1 MRSRKTKSLLL
12 LALSAAIATPLAGTS
27 PLLAADPD
35 PADAATQPAVGA
47 PGPATTQSAEDI
59 RLNFQNTPLD
69 VVLEHL
75 SQVAG
80 FTIIKDVQVDT
91 RVSVMSMH
99 PVTAQY
105 AVTLLDAVLKNSGY
119 TAVQEGRTLRI
130 VARDK
135 AKKMNVPVHFGA
147 DPAEMESN
155 DQLITQV
162 MPIKNIDAV
171 KLRDDLRPLIGPEAD
186 VAANNGSNSIII
198 TDVSS
203 NIKRIATII
212 SALDHRETA
221 RSDIRVIQLKNASA
235 ASAARLILAIFHP
248 EDERAAR
255 GQQQQQQKP
264 PQPAEEKA
272 AVGNGIDQAL
282 KGTVKITAA
291 ADDRTNTV
299 IVAGPTETL
308 KFIEDMLQRL
318 DANPATIVTIKSFHL
333 KTADADEAS
342 RVIMSV
348 FGAEGPGTQ
357 IHGVGDQP
365 LRARV
370 SAVPEYRTNTIVVTA
385 PQSVITVVEDL
396 IKELE
401 ANPAGEPKIKSYQLK
416 YADAAAT
423 ATALESSLDTSG
435 GRRRRGPGVLER
447 ISVTPDTKTNSII
460 VSGPADALRDAEK
473 IIADLDKNPAME
485 TPTQFFHLKMAD
497 VGSAAKIIS
506 GFFTPSGDAAHRN
519 PNERTPVNIQI
530 DDRSNTLIVHAP
542 PEAMKVAEQIIK
554 EIEMQPW
561 LQYDVHSYA
570 LTFADADAT
579 AKLIT
584 SLFAGDAGAQ
594 ATKPP
599 AMRTYVIASADTR
612 TNSVV
617 VTAPPENLKA
627 VDALIKLLDS
637 NPGTGSDM
645 KVFQLQYAD
654 AESAAKLIQSMF
666 PQTNAGLGVGQGSSN
681 RGGGQINQLLLHM
694 PLVIASADDR
704 TNTLVVTAPADVL
717 KVVEALVHQ
726 LDANPASKQT
736 FFIYRLSNGKSADM
750 ANVMNQLFSANVGT
764 GSRTT
769 SSSYG
774 QNRGFGTGRTSGV
787 GAGGRSGFGS
797 GQSGLGSGL
806 GLGGGAGGRGGMG
819 GLGGF
824 AGGAFGA
831 GSSGSSSATSS
842 LSAATAQMA
851 NAMAGQVLVVADTDT
866 NSLLVTTASRYEVQ
880 VRQIIAELDHAVP
893 QVLIKVLVAEVTH
906 DNSADFGTDFSI
918 LNTRPNGNGQSFGQT
933 FGQPGT
939 GLVVNFLE
947 NNLNATLHALAQQ
960 NKLDVLSRPYILAS
974 DNQEAS
980 ILVGQQVP
988 IVTSN
993 TITALGQVVSNY
1005 RYESVGIILDVTPH
1019 INPDGLVTLDV
1030 APEISQLTAQT
1041 VSVGPGVNAP
1051 VIADR
1056 SAESRVSIRDGNTI
1070 VIGGLMQDQKTLTVN
1085 KVPLLG
1091 DIPVLGYLFS
1101 RTIVDKTKTELLIF
1115 LTPHVAQQ
1123 PESLTSM
1130 SRDETKGTQLT
1141 PNAVAPGTFEQHL
1154 QGMKRGAVS
1163 SPQTQPAP
1171 HSNITEFKGD
1181 ESTTQ
1186 PATQTL
1192 HLPIR

>member
-12 LALSAAIATPLAGTS
+12 LALTPAIAWVA

-35 PADAATQPAVGA
+35 PAATQPAA
-47 PGPATTQSAEDI
+47 ATMQAPATTQSGDDI
-59 RLNFQNTPLD
+59 SLNFQNTPLD

-105 AVTLLDAVLKNSGY
+105 AVTLLDAVLKNSGF

-135 AKKMNVPVHFGA
+135 AKKMNVPVQFGA
-147 DPAEMESN
+147 DPAEIEAS
-155 DQLITQV
+155 DKLITQV

-186 VAANNGSNSIII
+186 VAANNGSNSIVI

-203 NIKRIATII
+203 NIKRVATII
-212 SALDHRETA
+212 AALDHRETA

-235 ASAARLILAIFHP
+235 SSAARLILAIFHP
-248 EDERAAR
+248 EDERGR
-255 GQQQQQQKP
+255 GQPQQQKP
-264 PQPAEEKA
+264 PPPAEEKA
-272 AVGNGIDQAL
+272 AVGNGLDQAL

-318 DANPATIVTIKSFHL
+318 DANPATIVTIKSYHL

-348 FGAEGPGTQ
+348 FGSEGPGTQ
-357 IHGVGDQP
+357 IHGLGDQP
-365 LRARV
+365 LRGRI
-370 SAVPEYRTNTIVVTA
+370 SAVPEYRTNTVVVTA
-385 PQSVITVVEDL
+385 PASVMTVIEDL

-401 ANPAGEPKIKSYQLK
+401 SNPSGEQKIKSFQLK
-416 YADAAAT
+416 FADAAAT
-423 ATALESSLDTSG
+423 AAALESSLDPSG
-435 GRRRRGPGVLER
+435 GRRRRGPGLLER
-447 ISVTPDTKTNSII
+447 INVTPDPKTNSII

-473 IIADLDKNPAME
+473 IIADLDKNPAMD

-497 VGSAAKIIS
+497 VGTASKIIN
-506 GFFTPSGDAAHRN
+506 GFFSPSGDPARKN
-519 PNERTPVNIQI
+519 PNERNPVNVQI

-554 EIEMQPW
+554 EIESQPW

-584 SLFAGDAGAQ
+584 SLFASDAGAQ
-594 ATKPP
+594 AAKPP
-599 AMRTYVIASADTR
+599 TLRTYVIASADTR

-666 PQTNAGLGVGQGSSN
+666 PQPGLGVGYGPQS

-694 PLVIASADDR
+694 PLVITSADDR

-750 ANVMNQLFSANVGT
+750 ANVMNQLFGANVGSS
-764 GSRTT
+764 SRTT
-769 SSSYG
+769 SSTSG
-774 QNRGFGTGRTSGV
+774 QNQGFGTGQGV
-787 GAGGRSGFGS
+787 GRGNAGGRSGFGG
-797 GQSGLGSGL
+797 GQSGL
-806 GLGGGAGGRGGMG
+806 GLGGGMGGGGFGGRGAAG

-831 GSSGSSSATSS
+831 GSSGSSSTSS

-851 NAMAGQVLVVADTDT
+851 NALAGQVLVVADPDT
-866 NSLLVTTASRYEVQ
+866 NSLLVTTASRYETQ
-880 VRQIIAELDHAVP
+880 VRQIIAELDKAVP

-1091 DIPVLGYLFS
+1091 DIPILGYLFS
-1101 RTIVDKTKTELLIF
+1101 RTQVDKTKTELLIF

-1123 PESLTSM
+1123 PENLVPM
-1130 SRDETKGTQLT
+1130 SKEETKATQLT
-1141 PNAVAPGTFEQHL
+1141 PNAVVPGTFKEHL
-1154 QGMKRGAVS
+1154 EGMKRGDMT
-1163 SPQTQPAP
+1163 SPSTTQPATHP
-1171 HSNITEFKGD
+1171 NITEIKSD

>member
-1 MRSRKTKSLLL
+1 MRSRKTRSILL
-12 LALSAAIATPLAGTS
+12 LAIAPVLACAAPL
-27 PLLAADPD
+27 PAAEPD
-35 PADAATQPAVGA
+35 PATQPAA
-47 PGPATTQSAEDI
+47 TQAPATTQAAEDI

-91 RVSVMSMH
+91 RVSVMSTH

-105 AVTLLDAVLKNSGY
+105 AVTLLDAVLKNSGF

-135 AKKMNVPVHFGA
+135 AKKMNVPVQFGA
-147 DPAEMESN
+147 DPADIEVS
-155 DQLITQV
+155 DKLITQV

-171 KLRDDLRPLIGPEAD
+171 KLRDDLRPLIGPDAD
-186 VAANNGSNSIII
+186 VAANNGSNSIVI

-212 SALDHRETA
+212 AALDHRETA

-235 ASAARLILAIFHP
+235 SSAARLILAIFHP
-248 EDERAAR
+248 EDERR
-255 GQQQQQQKP
+255 GPQQPGQKP

-272 AVGNGIDQAL
+272 AVGNGLDQAL

-333 KTADADEAS
+333 KTADADEVS
-342 RVIMSV
+342 RVITSV

-357 IHGVGDQP
+357 IHGVGDSP
-365 LRARV
+365 VRARI

-385 PQSVITVVEDL
+385 PASVMTVVEDL

-401 ANPAGEPKIKSYQLK
+401 ANPSGEPKIKAFQLK
-416 YADAAAT
+416 FADAT
-423 ATALESSLDTSG
+423 ATANALESSFDPSG
-435 GRRRRGPGVLER
+435 GRRRRGPGALER
-447 ISVTPDTKTNSII
+447 ISVTPDPKTNSII

-473 IIADLDKNPAME
+473 IIADLDKNPAMD
-485 TPTQFFHLKMAD
+485 TPVQFFHLKMAD
-497 VGSAAKIIS
+497 VGSASRIIN
-506 GFFTPSGDAAHRN
+506 GFFSPSGDPARKS
-519 PNERTPVNIQI
+519 PNDRSPVNVQT
-530 DDRSNTLIVHAP
+530 DDRSNTLIIHAP

-554 EIEMQPW
+554 EIELQPW

-570 LTFADADAT
+570 LTYADADAT

-584 SLFAGDAGAQ
+584 ALFASDAGSQ
-594 ATKPP
+594 AAKPP
-599 AMRTYVIASADTR
+599 TLRTTVIASADTR

-666 PQTNAGLGVGQGSSN
+666 PQANAGLGAGYGPQS

-750 ANVMNQLFSANVGT
+750 AAVMNQLFGANIGS

-769 SSSYG
+769 STSSQG
-774 QNRGFGTGRTSGV
+774 RGFGTGQGIGRGN
-787 GAGGRSGFGS
+787 GQGRSGFGA
-797 GQSGLGSGL
+797 GQT
-806 GLGGGAGGRGGMG
+806 GLGGGMGMGGFGGRGAV
-819 GLGGF
+819 GGF

-831 GSSGSSSATSS
+831 GSSGSTSSSS
-842 LSAATAQMA
+842 LSAASAQMA
-851 NAMAGQVLVVADTDT
+851 NALAGQVLVVADPDT
-866 NSLLVTTASRYEVQ
+866 NSLLVTTASRYEAQ
-880 VRQIIAELDHAVP
+880 VRQIISELDRSVP

-947 NNLNATLHALAQQ
+947 NNLNVTLHALAQQ

-1041 VSVGPGVNAP
+1041 VTVGPGVNAP

-1091 DIPVLGYLFS
+1091 DIPLLGYLFS
-1101 RTIVDKTKTELLIF
+1101 RTQVDKTKTELLIF

-1123 PESLTSM
+1123 PENLSPM
-1130 SRDETKGTQLT
+1130 SKEETRATQLT
-1141 PNAVAPGTFEQHL
+1141 PNAVAPGTFREHL
-1154 QGMKRGAVS
+1154 DGMNRPTVNQ
-1163 SPQTQPAP
+1163 PQTQPSSHP
-1171 HSNITEFKGD
+1171 NITEFKPD